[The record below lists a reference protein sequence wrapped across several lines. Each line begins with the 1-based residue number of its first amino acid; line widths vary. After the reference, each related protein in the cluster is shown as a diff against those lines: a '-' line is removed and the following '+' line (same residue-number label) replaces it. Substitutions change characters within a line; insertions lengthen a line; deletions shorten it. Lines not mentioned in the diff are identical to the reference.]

1 MMQYRIGIDGLYER
15 LIIWNGYL
23 RRKVRLIAC
32 GGTAL
37 TLLGFKESTKDID
50 LMVPNDGEYTYL
62 LGMLEDLGY
71 KCIGGHSWSANDV
84 FIFDIYK
91 GNFIHTTELLES
103 PLIPGNHA
111 LIREFS
117 HIYLGALN
125 DYDLIIS
132 KLFRGTSM
140 DIEDC
145 LTLFEGRRGG
155 IDTASLEARF
165 KEAAKYVIG
174 EEKCHKTF
182 EIFMEQTKERS
193 DKWSREAQT

>member
-1 MMQYRIGIDGLYER
+1 M
-15 LIIWNGYL
+15 
-23 RRKVRLIAC
+23 
-32 GGTAL
+32 GTNAL
-37 TLLGFKESTKDID
+37 GD
-50 LMVPNDGEYTYL
+50 
-62 LGMLEDLGY
+62 
-71 KCIGGHSWSANDV
+71 HSWRANDV

-91 GNFIHTTELLES
+91 GNFIHSTELLES
-103 PLIPGNHA
+103 PLLPGNHV

-132 KLFRGTSM
+132 KLFRGTSI

-145 LTLFEGRRGG
+145 LTLFEGRRGE

-174 EEKCHKTF
+174 EEKCHKSF
-182 EIFMEQTKERS
+182 EIFMEQAKERA
-193 DKWSREAQT
+193 DKWSIEVQI

>member
-23 RRKVRLIAC
+23 KRTVRLIAC

-117 HIYLGALN
+117 RIYLGALN

-132 KLFRGTSM
+132 KLFRGTSI

-145 LTLFEGRRGG
+145 LTLFEGRRGE

-174 EEKCHKTF
+174 EEKRHKAF
-182 EIFMEQTKERS
+182 EIFMAQAKERA
-193 DKWSREAQT
+193 DKW